1 MDELL
6 RLLSRYGYTILFFNL
21 LLESIGLPI
30 PAGPILVAAGA
41 ASAFGTLQLWL
52 VVVISLVGMIL
63 GDWLLYLAGR
73 YSGWA
78 LLGFLCRLSANPET
92 CILSSAQLF
101 YRRGRMTLLFSKF
114 IPGINTM
121 AAPMA
126 GSLNMRFFQFFR
138 LDVLG
143 TVFYTFP
150 FIAFGYFFSHLVS
163 LIADWLHS
171 LSLGLALLGLLAL
184 CVYLVYR
191 LRNYWK
197 NRLYRAVPQ
206 VTVDLLAEKLSS
218 PEAAQRALIVD
229 TRSHGYYDAG
239 AMRIKGSTRI
249 EPNNLLAEME
259 KLPKDKDIYVYCT

>member
-52 VVVISLVGMIL
+52 VVVVSLVGMIL

-101 YRRGRMTLLFSKF
+101 YRRGRVTLLFSKF

-126 GSLNMRFFQFFR
+126 GSLNMRSSQFLG

-143 TVFYTFP
+143 TMLYTFP
-150 FIAFGYFFSHLVS
+150 FIAFGYFFSRLVS

-184 CVYLVYR
+184 GVYLVYR
-191 LRNYWK
+191 LRNYWR

-206 VTVDLLAEKLSS
+206 VTVDLLAERLSS
-218 PEAAQRALIVD
+218 QEAARKALVID

-259 KLPKDKDIYVYCT
+259 KLPKDQDIYIYCT